1 VGRGWHHGS
10 AHHLVRMDRR
20 YALNPSVRLALA
32 IRGVTS
38 GWSSGTAPRS
48 VLVPIAGSVPNGH
61 DGDRTGDV
69 FGEVFQVAGVTC
81 VYVIAATSGGLDDD
95 GINDVGGSGA
105 AG

>member
-1 VGRGWHHGS
+1 MMRSCLLTIHRPDDGTTI
-10 AHHLVRMDRR
+10 ARR
-20 YALNPSVRLALA
+20 QSRQPSQDARHM
-32 IRGVTS
+32 

-105 AG
+105 AA

>member
-1 VGRGWHHGS
+1 MGGIHDAPGRRPRRISVASQLPMVIWDGS
-10 AHHLVRMDRR
+10 AISARPD
-20 YALNPSVRLALA
+20 P
-32 IRGVTS
+32 
-38 GWSSGTAPRS
+38 
-48 VLVPIAGSVPNGH
+48 GSVPNGH

-105 AG
+105 AA

>member
-1 VGRGWHHGS
+1 MSDCFGSRTSGLHKRMVIWDGS
-10 AHHLVRMDRR
+10 AISARPD
-20 YALNPSVRLALA
+20 P
-32 IRGVTS
+32 
-38 GWSSGTAPRS
+38 
-48 VLVPIAGSVPNGH
+48 GSVPNGH

-105 AG
+105 AA

>member
-1 VGRGWHHGS
+1 VASRQCSPSCAHGS
-10 AHHLVRMDRR
+10 PLRAEPFGWPR
-20 YALNPSVRLALA
+20 RLALA

-105 AG
+105 AA